1 MARHKSSAVPLAWL
15 YAGLISYASLYPF
28 VGWAWP
34 TVAPLAFVTLPWPR
48 YWTVFDFA
56 VNVLGYV
63 PCGMLLFAAQ
73 VRGGR
78 RAGAGCVLAILM
90 ASALSFGLELLQNGL
105 PTRVSS
111 NVDWGLNTLGAA
123 FGAVLGLGLD
133 RLGLLDRWQ
142 RLRRRWLIDPS
153 AGGLALLLLWP
164 AALLFPA
171 PVPLGA
177 GQVLARLRTWVVDV
191 LAGSPLA
198 HWSALIA
205 DAGTPEPG
213 LSPVGEITAIA
224 LGLLGPCL
232 LGFTVCRR
240 GWRRLV
246 VVVLMAAA
254 GVGATALSTAL
265 NFGPDHA
272 LAWLTPAVMLGFGV
286 GAIAAILLIG
296 VPNRAAAA
304 LGLMAFTALVALVA
318 QLPEDAY
325 LSQSLQAWEQG
336 RFIRFHGAA
345 QWVGWIWPYA
355 SMAYLLGRV
364 VATGQR

>member
-1 MARHKSSAVPLAWL
+1 MVRHKSSAVPLAWL

-28 VGWAWP
+28 VGWQWP

-48 YWTVFDFA
+48 YWTLFDFA

-63 PCGMLLFAAQ
+63 PCGLLLFAAQ
-73 VRGGR
+73 VRSGA
-78 RAGAGCVLAILM
+78 RAGAAFGWAIVLA
-90 ASALSFGLELLQNGL
+90 SGLSFGLELLQNGL

-111 NVDWGLNTLGAA
+111 NVDWGLNTVGAALGAA
-123 FGAVLGLGLD
+123 LGLGLHGF
-133 RLGLLDRWQ
+133 GLLDRWQ

-171 PVPLGA
+171 PVPLGV
-177 GQVLARLRTWVVDV
+177 GQVLSRLRTWVVDV

-198 HWSALIA
+198 HWSDLIA
-205 DAGTPEPG
+205 DAGTVALG
-213 LSPVGEITAIA
+213 LSPVGEITAMA

-246 VVVLMAAA
+246 VVVLMVAV
-254 GVGATALSTAL
+254 GGGATALSTAL

-272 LAWLTPAVMLGFGV
+272 MAWLTPAVTLGFAV
-286 GAIAAILLIG
+286 GAVAAIVLIG
-296 VPNRAAAA
+296 VPYRAAAA
-304 LGLMAFTALVALVA
+304 LGLMAFTALVSLAA

-345 QWVGWIWPYA
+345 QWVGWVWPYA
-355 SMAYLLGRV
+355 SMAYLMGRV
-364 VATGQR
+364 VAPGER